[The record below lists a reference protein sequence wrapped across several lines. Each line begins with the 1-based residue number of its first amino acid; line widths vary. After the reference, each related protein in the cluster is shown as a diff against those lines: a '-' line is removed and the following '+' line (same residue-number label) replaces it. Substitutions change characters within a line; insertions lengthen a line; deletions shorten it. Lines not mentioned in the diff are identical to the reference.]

1 MKKTK
6 KFLVGL
12 LCVLSVCAFASCE
25 EEHVHSY
32 TDEVTAPTCTEKG
45 YTTHTCSCG
54 DTVVDTYV
62 DELGHDFKEYFSD
75 NNATYDSD
83 GTKTATCERENCEEK
98 DTVTEENTKLVSKI
112 AFKSLM
118 ANGLQ
123 VTSAQSFSNA
133 TTEFSFANEIE
144 CLGNV
149 SYEVARDQYGE
160 NTFLT
165 KVVPLNEGDNTFY
178 VFESVDGKT
187 NVYQITLRRRPMYTV
202 AFNENGGSIVQ
213 NQTVEESYF
222 ATAPT
227 QTTTRAGYD
236 FAGWNYDF
244 SQAITGNITIN
255 AQWTA
260 HTDTAYKVEY
270 YFQDLQGQYVLD
282 NAKTQNKTGKTDTTA
297 SVTAET
303 VTGFTYDEWQ
313 SKPSGNI
320 NGDGSL
326 ALKLYYSRNRY
337 SVRCQEENGYT
348 IGYSEVYYQEE
359 KMITATP
366 DLGYTFLGW
375 YNGETLIS
383 DKSSYTL
390 TMPAENL
397 VYTAKWEVAEE
408 MQNFE
413 FSSTATTCSITGIK
427 DNTITEVVIPDYIT
441 SIGYS
446 AFNYCRSLMRVVI
459 GDGVKNIGDNAFENC
474 SGLTSVVIGDN
485 VKSIGGYAFRC
496 CSRLTS
502 IIIPD
507 SVTDIGDAAFTA
519 CRSLTSV
526 AIGDS
531 VTSIGFHAFDGC
543 YKLVEVVNRSTYI
556 TLEKGSMAGGY
567 VSAYALAVYNSGDT
581 FVSKLSTDNG
591 YIVYTDGEE
600 KILVGY
606 TGTET
611 HLTLPSYIT
620 KINQYAFYECSSL
633 TSIEIPDSVT
643 SIGYEAFYRCSS
655 LTSIE
660 IPDSVTSIGS
670 YAFSGCYSLTI
681 YCEAESKPSGWSKEW
696 NYYGYPVVWGY
707 KA

>member
-12 LCVLSVCAFASCE
+12 LCVLSVCVFAGCE

-62 DELGHDFKEYFSD
+62 DELGHDFKEYVSD

-98 DTVTEENTKLVSKI
+98 DTVTEANTKLVSKI
-112 AFKSLM
+112 AFKSLI

-213 NQTVEESYF
+213 DQTVEESYF

-236 FAGWNYDF
+236 FAGWDYDF

-282 NAKTQNKTGKTDTTA
+282 NAKTENKTGKTDTTA
-297 SVTAET
+297 SVTAEA
-303 VTGFTYDEWQ
+303 VTGFTYDGQ
-313 SKPSGNI
+313 RSKPSGNI

-337 SVRCQEENGYT
+337 SVRCQKENGYT

-359 KMITATP
+359 KTITATP
-366 DLGYTFLGW
+366 DLGYAFLGW

-397 VYTAKWEVAEE
+397 VYTVKWEVAEE

-413 FSSTATTCSITGIK
+413 FSSTATTCSITEIK

-441 SIGYS
+441 SIGS
-446 AFNYCRSLMRVVI
+446 GAFNYCRSLMSVYITDIKAWCNISFNNSSANPLCNGAKLYLNNELVTELTIPDSVTSI
-459 GDGVKNIGDNAFENC
+459 GDYAFSNY
-474 SGLTSVVIGDN
+474 SVLTSVVIGDS
-485 VKSIGGYAFRC
+485 VKSIGDGAFYNC
-496 CSRLTS
+496 
-502 IIIPD
+502 
-507 SVTDIGDAAFTA
+507 
-519 CRSLTSV
+519 
-526 AIGDS
+526 
-531 VTSIGFHAFDGC
+531 H
-543 YKLVEVVNRSTYI
+543 KLVEVVNRSTYI
-556 TLEKGSMAGGY
+556 TVEKGSATNGY
-567 VSAYALAVYNSGDT
+567 IGYYALAVYNSGDT

-591 YIVYTDGEE
+591 YIVYTDSEE

-611 HLTLPSYIT
+611 DLTLPSYIT
-620 KINQYAFYECSSL
+620 KINRYAFSSCDSL

-643 SIGYEAFYRCSS
+643 SIGYCAFANCSS
-655 LTSIE
+655 LTSVT
-660 IPDSVTSIGS
+660 IPNSVTSIGGD
-670 YAFSGCYSLTI
+670 AFSSCNRLTI
-681 YCEAESKPSGWSKEW
+681 YCEAESKPSGWDKEW
-696 NYYGYPVVWGY
+696 NIYGRPVVWGY
-707 KA
+707 KT